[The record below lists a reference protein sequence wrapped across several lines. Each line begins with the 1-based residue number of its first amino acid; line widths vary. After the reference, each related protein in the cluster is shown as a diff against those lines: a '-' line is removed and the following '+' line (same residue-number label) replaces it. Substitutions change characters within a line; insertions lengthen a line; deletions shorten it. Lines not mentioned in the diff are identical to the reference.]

1 MLDKFESLLDVQE
14 RELLDTLNSPAHI
27 QAFLDQTPYST
38 ENANCCPVRVL
49 HDRVAHCL
57 DGALFAALAL
67 RRLGHLPLVV
77 DLLPEPGLDDDHIIA
92 IYKQHG
98 YLGAVAKSNIVT
110 LRFREAIYRTL
121 RELVLSY
128 FEFYFNVYG
137 VKSLRSYTRP
147 LDLRSLDS
155 AGWMWSDA
163 GADAV
168 ERCLAGRRRVPL
180 VTDAMVSHFSDVDK
194 LTYEAAMLGV
204 NQAGL
209 FIPGTSGKGPTPCRT
224 KQADAG

>member
-1 MLDKFESLLDVQE
+1 MLDQFESLLDARE
-14 RELLDTLNSPAHI
+14 RELLDSLNSPAQI
-27 QAFLDQTPYST
+27 QAFLDQTPYSA
-38 ENANCCPVRVL
+38 ENANRSPLSVL
-49 HDRVAHCL
+49 RDRVAHCL

-67 RRLGHLPLVV
+67 RRLGHPPLIV
-77 DLLPEPGLDDDHIIA
+77 DLLPAPGLDDDHVLA
-92 IYKQHG
+92 LYKRDGH
-98 YLGAVAKSNIVT
+98 LGAVAKSNIVT

-128 FEFYFNVYG
+128 FEFYFNVHG

-147 LDLRSLDS
+147 LDLRTLDS

-168 ERCLAGRRRVPL
+168 ERRMAGLRRVPL
-180 VTDAMVSHFSDVDK
+180 VTEAMVSQFSTVDK
-194 LTYEAAMLGV
+194 LTYEAAMLGA

-209 FIPGTSGKGPTPCRT
+209 FIPGK
-224 KQADAG
+224 